1 METNDLL
8 KSTLKDESRQRKG
21 DTKSCL
27 FCGLNHCF
35 IPSVPGT
42 TWGWE
47 TVHQCKPYPQHI
59 DRHTQVVKEVKERDE
74 HDNIQVREVVTR
86 SLESGQPDD
95 DIDVEKFGNSTSFV
109 KP

>member
-1 METNDLL
+1 MEGGHKKLPVL
-8 KSTLKDESRQRKG
+8 WFEP
-21 DTKSCL
+21 L
-27 FCGLNHCF
+27 FHPIRSWDHLGLGNG
-35 IPSVPGT
+35 SKKV
-42 TWGWE
+42 E
-47 TVHQCKPYPQHI
+47 QCKPYPQYI

-74 HDNIQVREVVTR
+74 HDNIQAREVATR